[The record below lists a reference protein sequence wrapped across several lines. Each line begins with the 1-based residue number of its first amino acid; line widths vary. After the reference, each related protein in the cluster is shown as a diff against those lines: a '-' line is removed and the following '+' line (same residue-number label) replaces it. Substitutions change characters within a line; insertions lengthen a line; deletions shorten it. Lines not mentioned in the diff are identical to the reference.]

1 MTDKDSPQA
10 DQPELTAVN
19 ENQRVSSLRRRKQDG
34 GTGGGNDAQPG
45 AVA

>member
-19 ENQRVSSLRRRKQDG
+19 QGNADSSPRRKQDC
-34 GTGGGNDAQPG
+34 GTAGGNHAQPG

>member
-19 ENQRVSSLRRRKQDG
+19 QGNATQAAGESKTGTAG
-34 GTGGGNDAQPG
+34 GYHAQPG